1 MTLRALISH
10 TTSLLPSTLCWM
22 SIRHFQFEVYRPDTG
37 LGVTHL
43 QLKWNIRIL
52 INNSLISP
60 RFVLPALVNWSTI
73 NTQVDRVPFLTPDI
87 SYWVAVYRSLA
98 HTTIYWV
105 FVIFGDWCHDCAT
118 VMHLVIRVFVIIT
131 DVLFRLSIQVIF
143 QFISHFNLYDLKHI
157 AFLIIKHIM
166 CILCLVLKVC
176 EISFLNNVVIHLS
189 LLLANNVW
197 RMDMFTWW
205 RHQMETLSALLAICA
220 GNSPVPGKF
229 PAQRPVTR
237 SFDVFFDLLRRN
249 KRLSKQS

>member
-1 MTLRALISH
+1 MDGSRHTQWNWNVFHAILISCIINIMSIAPRPSRIFLEMTLRALISH

-73 NTQVDRVPFLTPDI
+73 NTQVDGVPFLTPDI

-118 VMHLVIRVFVIIT
+118 FMHLVIRVFVIIT
-131 DVLFRLSIQVIF
+131 DVLFRLSI
-143 QFISHFNLYDLKHI
+143 
-157 AFLIIKHIM
+157 
-166 CILCLVLKVC
+166 
-176 EISFLNNVVIHLS
+176 
-189 LLLANNVW
+189 
-197 RMDMFTWW
+197 
-205 RHQMETLSALLAICA
+205 
-220 GNSPVPGKF
+220 
-229 PAQRPVTR
+229 
-237 SFDVFFDLLRRN
+237 
-249 KRLSKQS
+249 